1 MQSPVGGDI
10 LTFTILGFYKTRC
23 DEWGL
28 GLIEKLRTM
37 QACVVSYKV
46 AMAEGFIISK
56 TGMFILKVHFNPSNS
71 CWHASVLSWH
81 CHIQEQNKKKGGGL
95 REPLLDSGNQFVK
108 KKKKKKLSV
117 SIQNGN
123 VSYQLV
129 VLIDIVLLQRIK
141 FAATE
146 QEKPRSY
153 KTHKS
158 TSLLQS
164 SVLKQRRLTCV
175 MQSCIA
181 DSLLHTSQQQRDTCL
196 IDPTLKI
203 WN

>member
-1 MQSPVGGDI
+1 M
-10 LTFTILGFYKTRC
+10 
-23 DEWGL
+23 
-28 GLIEKLRTM
+28 
-37 QACVVSYKV
+37 
-46 AMAEGFIISK
+46 
-56 TGMFILKVHFNPSNS
+56 
-71 CWHASVLSWH
+71 
-81 CHIQEQNKKKGGGL
+81 
-95 REPLLDSGNQFVK
+95 
-108 KKKKKKLSV
+108 

-196 IDPTLKI
+196 AEDLKLTWGSACI
-203 WN
+203 NHTVTTEHAETEPSATVYCCGSCKHGKRLRSALARHKYWNEAITAAVSFLSNGLAETKAGISARVTGQESVNDDEKILLRGLGINLANLMQWRVQVLRFL

>member
-1 MQSPVGGDI
+1 MRAGSDWETEDNASLCGQLQSSHGWGIHYFQNRNVHI
-10 LTFTILGFYKTRC
+10 KSSFQSRSVVLTCFSL
-23 DEWGL
+23 
-28 GLIEKLRTM
+28 KLALSYSRT
-37 QACVVSYKV
+37 K
-46 AMAEGFIISK
+46 F
-56 TGMFILKVHFNPSNS
+56 
-71 CWHASVLSWH
+71 
-81 CHIQEQNKKKGGGL
+81 KKGGGL

-196 IDPTLKI
+196 TDPTLKI

>member
-81 CHIQEQNKKKGGGL
+81 CHIQEQNKKKGRVKGA
-95 REPLLDSGNQFVK
+95 FVGFRKSVCK

-196 IDPTLKI
+196 TDPTLKI